1 MSQFER
7 LEAQVIQAQ
16 QAVDMLG
23 LSEWADALKIGITTR
38 GLITVNPR
46 PRTDRREI
54 VAMPEQW
61 LKDLAAWREASAAG
75 LDYLA
80 RYARRHQFV
89 SIHAASR
96 WLDIERAARVL
107 HGRVEG
113 PVQARTPRGE
123 EPATQGLNQLLTR
136 ADTQRAG
143 ALQTLAGCVFQAM
156 RRGNFEVT
164 EALDAIRRAERIR
177 K

>member
-23 LSEWADALKIGITTR
+23 LTEWADALKIGITTR
-38 GLITVNPR
+38 GLLTVNPK

-61 LKDLAAWREASAAG
+61 LKDLSAWQEASAAG

-80 RYARRHQFV
+80 RYARRHRFI

-96 WLDIERAARVL
+96 WLEIERAARVL
-107 HGRVEG
+107 GDHGGAAANEHIFPETLAPTEG
-113 PVQARTPRGE
+113 
-123 EPATQGLNQLLTR
+123 LKQLLAR
-136 ADTQRAG
+136 ADTQRTDS
-143 ALQTLAGCVFQAM
+143 LQSLKGCIFQAI
-156 RRGNFEVT
+156 RRSNFELT
-164 EALDAIRRAERIR
+164 EALDAFRRAERIR